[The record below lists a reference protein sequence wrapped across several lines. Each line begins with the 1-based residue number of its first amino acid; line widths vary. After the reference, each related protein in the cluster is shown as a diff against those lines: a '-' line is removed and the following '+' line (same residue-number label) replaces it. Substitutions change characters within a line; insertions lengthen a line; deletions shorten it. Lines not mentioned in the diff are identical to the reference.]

1 MTEEELQEDAAKR
14 IAYVTAM
21 GFPEIRGPS
30 EEAMALD
37 ASDEVLLA
45 EFTRLIEDDIQASKV
60 CQQILL
66 HRRELGMD
74 GGVQE
79 NPYFQPLVEKFA
91 RMGIC
96 FDPHNPEAIH
106 EIPGWEEQQE
116 GEGEGEEGAGQEE
129 KGSKSG

>member
-1 MTEEELQEDAAKR
+1 MTEEERLEDIAR
-14 IAYVTAM
+14 REAYVTAM

-30 EEAMALD
+30 AESLALD
-37 ASDEVLLA
+37 APNEVLLA
-45 EFTRLIEDDIQASKV
+45 ELTRLVKDDIQASKV
-60 CQQILL
+60 FQQILL

-79 NPYFQPLVEKFA
+79 NPYFPDMIERFA
-91 RMGIC
+91 RNGIV

-106 EIPGWEEQQE
+106 EMPGWEERQE
-116 GEGEGEEGAGQEE
+116 GEGEDEEGAGQEE